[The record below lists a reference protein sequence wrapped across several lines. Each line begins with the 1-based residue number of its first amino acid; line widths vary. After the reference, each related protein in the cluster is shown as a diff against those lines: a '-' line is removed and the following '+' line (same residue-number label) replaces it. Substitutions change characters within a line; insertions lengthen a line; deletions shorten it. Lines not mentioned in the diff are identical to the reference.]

1 MFRRKIAIHLVM
13 LGLLFAGCAQ
23 PTLPTAAPLPT
34 DTVQST
40 MTAQLPSVTPVPTH
54 TPVPSPTS
62 IFTPQVSTPTPLPPT
77 LSSDAPLVLFGT
89 LIDGTGANPILGA
102 ALVIQDGR
110 IIAVGPRDGV
120 VLPTGAQIVEMPD
133 TTILPGFI
141 NTHVHN
147 AYGAGYLRKWSLT
160 GVTTVRDIGA
170 PWEEP
175 YTYFTT
181 RDRLNHDPKNARLIA
196 AGPLVTVPGGYPIVG
211 NNFPSLAITSP
222 EDARKQINRL
232 IDDGAEVIKITIE
245 SGVGPILSPE
255 EALAIVETAHAR
267 GIPVTAHVT
276 RAADLQRALDAGVD
290 DIAHMTMGPVP
301 DETLR
306 QMVEADVAW
315 GLTLAAINSSSSR
328 DNLRRFL
335 EVGGTVVMG
344 NDGGYLP
351 GLEIGMPVQELLAMQ
366 DAGLTPMQII
376 VAATHN
382 AAHVCGLENELGTL
396 EVGKLADV
404 LVVDG
409 DPLQDLQAL
418 KDVHLVIHGGVIIR
432 DERSSTN

>member
-1 MFRRKIAIHLVM
+1 
-13 LGLLFAGCAQ
+13 
-23 PTLPTAAPLPT
+23 
-34 DTVQST
+34 
-40 MTAQLPSVTPVPTH
+40 
-54 TPVPSPTS
+54 
-62 IFTPQVSTPTPLPPT
+62 
-77 LSSDAPLVLFGT
+77 
-89 LIDGTGANPILGA
+89 
-102 ALVIQDGR
+102 
-110 IIAVGPRDGV
+110 
-120 VLPTGAQIVEMPD
+120 
-133 TTILPGFI
+133 
-141 NTHVHN
+141 
-147 AYGAGYLRKWSLT
+147 
-160 GVTTVRDIGA
+160 
-170 PWEEP
+170 
-175 YTYFTT
+175 
-181 RDRLNHDPKNARLIA
+181 
-196 AGPLVTVPGGYPIVG
+196 
-211 NNFPSLAITSP
+211 
-222 EDARKQINRL
+222 
-232 IDDGAEVIKITIE
+232 
-245 SGVGPILSPE
+245 
-255 EALAIVETAHAR
+255 
-267 GIPVTAHVT
+267 
-276 RAADLQRALDAGVD
+276 
-290 DIAHMTMGPVP
+290 
-301 DETLR
+301 ETLR